1 MPTLAERI
9 TIDPQ
14 QRGGH
19 PCIRGTRIRVVAIL
33 DHLTNGLTPEEVLAA
48 MPDLELDDIRAG
60 LRYASR
66 QAQHLID

>member
-1 MPTLAERI
+1 VERVFASSTFSI
-9 TIDPQ
+9 FSQT
-14 QRGGH
+14 
-19 PCIRGTRIRVVAIL
+19 VS
-33 DHLTNGLTPEEVLAA
+33 VLAA